1 MMTPSTN
8 EINTQSVSTS
18 VLVNQQPQSYYV
30 YEDTRTQ
37 GLLCIPSFMM
47 IFILPAWLLYLAI
60 CSFTAPP
67 NEYYQ
72 DGYFLL
78 TMCFAAI
85 IFIFWVM
92 CTSIPCIRIRIRI
105 TDRLTTILSILWSG
119 CLVQYNQFIE
129 KTSEFSKKLWH
140 KRELNYR
147 LPIDFSKQAAIV

>member
-60 CSFTAPP
+60 CSF
-67 NEYYQ
+67 
-72 DGYFLL
+72 
-78 TMCFAAI
+78 
-85 IFIFWVM
+85 
-92 CTSIPCIRIRIRI
+92 
-105 TDRLTTILSILWSG
+105 
-119 CLVQYNQFIE
+119 VQYNQFIE